1 MFIKIEIINQ
11 YSPVFEKELY
21 SFYVDEN
28 SSFNT
33 TIDYVKAYDNDTF
46 ENYGRVFYEL
56 KNGQDR
62 FQIDRYTGRIYTISL
77 NPNVQLDRELIDTFY
92 MSVDA
97 VDGGGLRTSI
107 QIIIKLNDLNDNAP
121 QFLNNLISLNG
132 LSNSTNTTNNNILI
146 GFIEENSSKWI
157 EPIRLQAVDRDIG
170 LNAIVAYDIVDGDYM
185 MDYFKIDRNTNS
197 VVLKENMTIDFEE
210 LYMLIHNNK
219 SSKPISKAKSSL
231 SNLLLN
237 PGEIDLNL
245 VINAYDLGEPSLN
258 TKIIVK
264 IIVKVN
270 DLIIYLKN
278 FRK

>member
-1 MFIKIEIINQ
+1 M
-11 YSPVFEKELY
+11 FEKELY

-170 LNAIVAYDIVDGDYM
+170 LNGIVAYDIVDGDYM

>member
-170 LNAIVAYDIVDGDYM
+170 LNGIVAYDIVDGDYM

>member
-170 LNAIVAYDIVDGDYM
+170 LNGIMAYDIVDGDYM

>member
-1 MFIKIEIINQ
+1 LFIKIEIINQ

-170 LNAIVAYDIVDGDYM
+170 LNGIVAYDIVDGDYM

>member
-1 MFIKIEIINQ
+1 LFIKIEIINQ

-28 SSFNT
+28 SPFNT
-33 TIDYVKAYDNDTF
+33 TINYVKAYDNDTF
-46 ENYGRVFYEL
+46 ENFGRVFYEL

-77 NPNVQLDRELIDTFY
+77 NPSVQLDRELIDTFY

-107 QIIIKLNDLNDNAP
+107 QIIVKLNDLNDNAP

-170 LNAIVAYDIVDGDYM
+170 LNGIVAYDIIDGDYM
-185 MDYFKIDRNTNS
+185 MNYFKIDRNTNS
-197 VVLKENMTIDFEE
+197 IVLKENVTLDFEE
-210 LYMLIHNNK
+210 LYKLHHNNK
-219 SSKPISKAKSSL
+219 SSKPISKAKSYL

-245 VINAYDLGEPSLN
+245 VINAYDLGEPSLS

-264 IIVKVN
+264 IIVKVSC
-270 DLIIYLKN
+270 DLLILAN
-278 FRK
+278 S